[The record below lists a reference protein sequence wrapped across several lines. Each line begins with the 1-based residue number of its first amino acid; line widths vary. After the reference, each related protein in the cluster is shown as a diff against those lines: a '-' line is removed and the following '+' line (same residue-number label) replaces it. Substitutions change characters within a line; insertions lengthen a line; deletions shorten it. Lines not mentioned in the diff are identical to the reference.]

1 MFTRLS
7 SKLRSFTVTLA
18 RRLSR
23 KKVPLSAA
31 FLSYSISMIGF
42 VISILM
48 KYSMDVT
55 LPALSSAVSRMRTSL
70 LLFFFASTV
79 KPMFSLDWQGGV
91 LPSQL

>member
-31 FLSYSISMIGF
+31 LLSYSILMIGF

-48 KYSMDVT
+48 EYSMDVT

-70 LLFFFASTV
+70 LLFFSASTV
-79 KPMFSLDWQGGV
+79 KPMPSLDLQGAS
-91 LPSQL
+91 LPFHL

>member
-7 SKLRSFTVTLA
+7 SKLRSFTVMVA

-31 FLSYSISMIGF
+31 FLSYSILMIGF

-48 KYSMDVT
+48 EYSMDVT
-55 LPALSSAVSRMRTSL
+55 LPALSSAVSRMWTSL

-79 KPMFSLDWQGGV
+79 KPMPSLDWQQGA